1 MKIRFGFVSNSS
13 SSSYVCEVCGNAESG
28 WDAGAA
34 ECGMYTCS
42 DHTHIFCEEHALKGV
57 ENSHEYN
64 DGDNTI
70 DSKFCPIC
78 QMKDII
84 SSDALE
90 YIQCFHPISIRSEI
104 KSKFK
109 NYNEFKEFIRNNHN
123 FCNKSGD

>member
-42 DHTHIFCEEHALKGV
+42 DHTHIFCMEHAIGDAKNV
-57 ENSHEYN
+57 DN
-64 DGDNTI
+64 DESDNTI
-70 DSKFCPIC
+70 DSESCPIC
-78 QMKDII
+78 QLKNII

-90 YIQCFHPISIRSEI
+90 YIQCFHPISIRDEI

-109 NYNEFKEFIRNNHN
+109 NYNEFKEFIRNNRN